1 MKKLAVVGFC
11 LAAWSGAPALA
22 ADMPLKAPPLVVP
35 ATNWSGFYLGIVAG
49 GEIAQT
55 STDFVFADIPGLAGT
70 PTRVSP
76 DGSGGLIGAEAGY
89 NYQIGKF
96 VGGFEGD
103 VDYARI
109 SGQGT
114 SVSPSGFFMAP
125 TQQKINLY
133 GTVRGRVG
141 FLVTPDL
148 LLFAIGGAAFADLSM
163 TTGFV
168 PTGILGGNC
177 TNSSCGAGA
186 VSASK
191 VGSTVGAGLEYALS
205 NRMSVKAE
213 YLYVDFGHTSTIFP
227 ISLAV
232 STMAATS
239 SYQEHI
245 LRAGLNFK
253 LGGP

>member
-1 MKKLAVVGFC
+1 MKKLLVAGFC

-114 SVSPSGFFMAP
+114 SFTPNGFDMAP

-141 FLVTPDL
+141 FLATPNL
-148 LLFAIGGAAFADLSM
+148 LLYATGGAAFADVSM
-163 TTGFV
+163 TTAFV

-177 TNSSCGAGA
+177 TNSSCGNGA

-191 VGSTVGAGLEYALS
+191 VGSVIGAGLEYALS

-213 YLYVDFGHTSTIFP
+213 YLYVDLGHTSTIFP

-239 SYQEHI
+239 SYQEHVV
-245 LRAGLNFK
+245 RAGLNFK

>member
-1 MKKLAVVGFC
+1 MKKLLVAGLC
-11 LAAWSGAPALA
+11 LAAWSGAPAFA
-22 ADMPLKAPPLVVP
+22 ADLPLKAPPLMVP
-35 ATNWSGFYLGIVAG
+35 ATNWSGFYLGVVAG
-49 GEIAQT
+49 GEIGQT
-55 STDFVFADIPGLAGT
+55 STDFVFANIPGLANT

-114 SVSPSGFFMAP
+114 SFTPNGFDMAP

-133 GTVRGRVG
+133 GTIRGRVG
-141 FLVTPDL
+141 FLATPDL
-148 LLFAIGGAAFADLSM
+148 LLFATGGAAFADVSM
-163 TTGFV
+163 TTAFV
-168 PTGILGGNC
+168 PIPATGGNC
-177 TNSSCGAGA
+177 INSSCGNGA
-186 VSASK
+186 VSATK
-191 VGSTVGAGLEYALS
+191 VGSTIGAGLEYALS

-213 YLYVDFGHTSTIFP
+213 YLYVDFGHTSTVFP
-227 ISLAV
+227 LTLAV

-245 LRAGLNFK
+245 VRAGLNFK